1 MCVRLR
7 GSHIAGWIVVVCI
20 SLSPRAKAK
29 RVRQA
34 GVGGRCRCHGCAV
47 EMEGQGEGFLG
58 DAKGTGGNA
67 LRVDALNAWDI
78 RPDFDA

>member
-1 MCVRLR
+1 MVAL
-7 GSHIAGWIVVVCI
+7 W
-20 SLSPRAKAK
+20 
-29 RVRQA
+29 
-34 GVGGRCRCHGCAV
+34 
-47 EMEGQGEGFLG
+47 EMEGQGKGFLG